1 MREERS
7 FVTLAC
13 WWIQCHLLLLLGV
26 HLCGGNGKRS
36 IGCGPVP
43 GGADVLPPLPG
54 GLFSEN
60 PEAGC
65 VCMVWPYPVWR
76 ADGSVFSLS
85 WSNGVSF

>member
-13 WWIQCHLLLLLGV
+13 WWIQHHLLLLLGV
-26 HLCGGNGKRS
+26 HLCGGNEERS
-36 IGCGPVP
+36 IGGDTSP
-43 GGADVLPPLPG
+43 GGRNLLPSSPG

-65 VCMVWPYPVWR
+65 VCMVWLYPVLE
-76 ADGSVFSLS
+76 S
-85 WSNGVSF
+85 